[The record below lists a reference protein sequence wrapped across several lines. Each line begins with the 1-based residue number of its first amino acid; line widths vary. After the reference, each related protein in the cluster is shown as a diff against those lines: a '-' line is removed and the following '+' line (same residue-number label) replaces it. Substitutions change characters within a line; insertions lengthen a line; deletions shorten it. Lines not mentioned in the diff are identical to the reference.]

1 MNIAQQGLIFII
13 RVYQFTLSPV
23 LAAALGPS
31 GRCRFTPSCS
41 QYAREAIR
49 LHGVMR
55 GGWLAGRRL
64 CRCHPWGDF
73 GEDLPPPA
81 GRFKGGGNSAA
92 RPQPNFHHEGHEA
105 TTGRVRLRRTPD
117 RSGHGSTESRPTL
130 SKWKP
135 GYCHGS

>member
-55 GGWLAGRRL
+55 GGLLAGRRL

-73 GEDLPPPA
+73 GEDLPPPP
-81 GRFKGGGNSAA
+81 GSFKGGGHGAA
-92 RPQPNFHHEGHEA
+92 RPQPNFYHEGHEA

-117 RSGHGSTESRPTL
+117 RSSHGSTESRPTL

-135 GYCHGS
+135 GHCHGS